1 MPDEKAAH
9 YWSSEQVLSAKEA
22 DTVGAPGGA
31 GGGGNELNI
40 KVLEF
45 NESTE
50 DQMFTFFCVC
60 FQYERGVLP
69 GQLVS

>member
-1 MPDEKAAH
+1 MADEKAAH

-22 DTVGAPGGA
+22 DTIGAPGW
-31 GGGGNELNI
+31 GGGELNI

-50 DQMFTFFCVC
+50 DQMFTVFFVC
-60 FQYERGVLP
+60 FQYERAVLP
-69 GQLVS
+69 AG